1 LPPRT
6 RQDIGVQDIWPC
18 VQSSCMYVYVYMFT
32 YMYGAR
38 EVGARETEIKSGNH
52 LALELRLSVGK
63 PSGSFAPDSGKTPC
77 FFSSGNNK

>member
-1 LPPRT
+1 MCRIFGHVF
-6 RQDIGVQDIWPC
+6 RVAVCIC
-18 VQSSCMYVYVYMFT
+18 VYVYVYMFT

-38 EVGARETEIKSGNH
+38 AVGARETEIKSGNH

-77 FFSSGNNK
+77 FFSSGNNKYISLMR

>member
-1 LPPRT
+1 
-6 RQDIGVQDIWPC
+6 
-18 VQSSCMYVYVYMFT
+18 
-32 YMYGAR
+32 MYGAR